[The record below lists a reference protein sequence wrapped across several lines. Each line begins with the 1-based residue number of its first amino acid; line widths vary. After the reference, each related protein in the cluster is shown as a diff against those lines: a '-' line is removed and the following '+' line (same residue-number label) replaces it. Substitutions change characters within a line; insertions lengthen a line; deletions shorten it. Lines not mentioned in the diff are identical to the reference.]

1 VRTLNLLEKC
11 FADGK
16 LQPVEPS
23 RQKVGESIDLARAYL
38 DEARQSV
45 GIGNNRLA
53 MNGVYFAWFDA
64 ARAILF
70 RDGIREKSHF
80 CLEQYLATYVADGAL
95 EKKWV
100 LLFGK
105 MHRKREQSQYTL
117 GPPPTTEEIEGA
129 LDQTDQFIEEIRRI
143 QE

>member
-1 VRTLNLLEKC
+1 VRTLNPLEKC

-16 LQPVEPS
+16 LQPVQPS
-23 RQKVGESIDLARAYL
+23 RQKAGESIDLARAYL

-53 MNGVYFAWFDA
+53 MNGVYFAWFHA

-80 CLEQYLATYVADGAL
+80 CLEQYLATYAANRSLD
-95 EKKWV
+95 KKWV

-105 MHRKREQSQYTL
+105 MRRKREESQYSL
-117 GPPPTTEEIEGA
+117 GPPPTREEIEGA
-129 LDQTDQFIEEIRRI
+129 LDQTEQFIEQIRRI
-143 QE
+143 LD